1 MKKHIKDILA
11 KIFWCVCMI
20 AIVSACS
27 SSDTVDDEERVPT
40 VDDIAET
47 LKNVNTEWGAS
58 KESVRK
64 YMDGYQLVELK
75 DENVLQFS
83 AKMLPITIAYQFAS
97 DQLCAAV
104 IMAKKGEEKIDVKK
118 TVNNFNYV
126 GETGS
131 NEVFSN
137 EVKNVCAVAYETT
150 DNDEAYQIIGFTPL
164 FPRTEKVNG
173 VECTD
178 LGLSVKWATCNVGA
192 KSPGEYGGYYAWGE
206 TEEKTIYTWETYKY
220 CAGSS
225 KTCQDIGNDISKTEY
240 DVAQSVLGKPWTMPT
255 KGQMDELLAKC
266 EWIWT
271 EENGVNG
278 YRVFGDNGNYIFL
291 PASGYKSET
300 LKSSGTYGYY
310 VSATL
315 EDGDIRAAHC
325 LSFTSAKKLSE
336 KTMRRYGSSVRAVIK

>member
-27 SSDTVDDEERVPT
+27 SSDSIEDEERVPT
-40 VDDIAET
+40 GDDIAET
-47 LKNVNTEWGAS
+47 LKNVNTEWGTS

-64 YMDGYQLVELK
+64 YMDGYQLVELE

-83 AKMLPITIAYQFAS
+83 AKKLPITIAYQFAS

-104 IMAKKGEEKIDVKK
+104 IMAKKGEEKIDVK
-118 TVNNFNYV
+118 NSIHNFNYV
-126 GETGS
+126 GETGN
-131 NEVFSN
+131 NEVYSN

-150 DNDEAYQIIGFTPL
+150 DNDEGYQIIGFTPL
-164 FPRTEKVNG
+164 LPRTEKMNG

-192 KSPGEYGGYYAWGE
+192 KSPEEYGGYYAWGE
-206 TEEKTIYTWETYKY
+206 TEEKTSYTWETYKY
-220 CAGSS
+220 CAGTS
-225 KTCQDIGNDISKTEY
+225 KTCQDIGNDISETQY
-240 DVAQSVLGKPWTMPT
+240 DVARSVLVSPWTMPT
-255 KGQMDELLAKC
+255 MGQMEELLAKC

-291 PASGYKSET
+291 PASGNKSGT
-300 LKSSGTYGYY
+300 LMSSGTYGYY

-315 EDGDIRAAHC
+315 EDGDIRVARC
-325 LSFTSAKKLSE
+325 LLFTSAKKLSD
-336 KTMRRYGSSVRAVIK
+336 TIARRYGSSVRAVIK